1 MFFYLSL
8 SLLFLFSLFLFPYL
22 SLVFCIKQQQ
32 QQTNNVFAKQ
42 NLRYFRALLNTKNI
56 NKKKIHCYIW
66 HTSAH
71 THVLNTCAIRW
82 PVAEGVPE
90 VYYFG
95 PCGKYNALVMELL
108 GPSLEDLFDICG
120 RRFTLKSVLL
130 IAIQLVSTTQKTN
143 HNIQQTTTTIKT
155 KQQQTI
161 TNKIKTTANK
171 QQFLLSE
178 HALFSQYISHIYF
191 CSHAH
196 THSRTTLVAIKSK
209 NN

>member
-1 MFFYLSL
+1 
-8 SLLFLFSLFLFPYL
+8 
-22 SLVFCIKQQQ
+22 
-32 QQTNNVFAKQ
+32 
-42 NLRYFRALLNTKNI
+42 
-56 NKKKIHCYIW
+56 
-66 HTSAH
+66 
-71 THVLNTCAIRW
+71 
-82 PVAEGVPE
+82 
-90 VYYFG
+90 
-95 PCGKYNALVMELL
+95 MELL

-178 HALFSQYISHIYF
+178 HALFSQYISHI
-191 CSHAH
+191 SALTH
-196 THSRTTLVAIKSK
+196 THTQEQHW
-209 NN
+209 